1 MNDFNL
7 DTIRISLHILSV
19 SIWVGGQVLMMGL
32 VPVLRELSPDA
43 PRQAAARFGQIAW
56 SAFGIAVVTGIWNIV
71 DVEGTQT
78 NEYNV
83 TLGVKL
89 LVVTLSGMAAFLHQR
104 TPSAAMRGITGAIG
118 FFAALAALVLGVML

>member
-7 DTIRISLHILSV
+7 DTVRLSLHILAV
-19 SIWVGGQVLMMGL
+19 AVWVGGQVLMMGL

-56 SAFGIAVVTGIWNIV
+56 SAFGIAVLTGIWNIL
-71 DVEGTQT
+71 DLEGTQT

-83 TLGVKL
+83 TLGIKL
-89 LVVTLSGMAAFLHQR
+89 LAVTLSGLAAFLHQR
-104 TPSAAMRGITGAIG
+104 TPSAAVRGITGAVG
-118 FFAALAALVLGVML
+118 FLAALAALILGVML